1 MYRIAWKS
9 KITNYRSHGDAVFST
24 MEACEKEVN
33 YLNLKWPDVQ
43 HWAEKIKHYEEEEQ
57 TF

>member
-9 KITNYRSHGDAVFST
+9 RITKYQAHGDETFPT
-24 MEACEKEVN
+24 LEACEKEVF
-33 YLNLKWPDVQ
+33 YLNCKWPDVE
-43 HWAEKIKHYEEEEQ
+43 HWAEKIKHYEEEQ